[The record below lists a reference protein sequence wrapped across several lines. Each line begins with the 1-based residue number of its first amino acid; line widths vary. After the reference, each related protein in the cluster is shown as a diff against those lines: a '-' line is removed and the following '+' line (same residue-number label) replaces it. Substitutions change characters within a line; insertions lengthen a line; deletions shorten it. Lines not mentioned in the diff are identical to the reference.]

1 MSELSNMNAMSD
13 DRLGLIY
20 QGALS
25 KRNQGNAT
33 RKTIFIINK
42 CMKEIA
48 HRCCDVAYIENKEK
62 L

>member
-1 MSELSNMNAMSD
+1 MSELSNMGAISD
-13 DRLGLIY
+13 DRLRLIY

-33 RKTIFIINK
+33 EKTIFIINK

-48 HRCCDVAYIENKEK
+48 QRCCDVTHIENKEN
-62 L
+62 